1 MCTVL
6 PFRSKEQF
14 VQFSAGAMHVCHSY
28 VLTVANAVVTQ
39 ADAISHD
46 SHLKRLNASTIT
58 SMDVQRAILRVE
70 QANIGKSFV
79 SKSVVVSQF
88 FALVDTAGT
97 VSQHA

>member
-1 MCTVL
+1 M
-6 PFRSKEQF
+6 
-14 VQFSAGAMHVCHSY
+14 QFSAGAMHVCHSY

-97 VSQHA
+97 VSRHA